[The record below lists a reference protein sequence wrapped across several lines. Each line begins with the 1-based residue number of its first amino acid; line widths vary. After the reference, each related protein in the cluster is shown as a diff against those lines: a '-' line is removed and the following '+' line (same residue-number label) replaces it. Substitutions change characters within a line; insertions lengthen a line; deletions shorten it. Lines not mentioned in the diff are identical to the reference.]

1 MKMIQGLRTW
11 WQKQTGE
18 DETPFDG
25 DSPAFIVSLLTHLA
39 IVVAL
44 GLTPLVVRNNQVTLT
59 VVSVPETEEVVELKV
74 PEEFYFADQ
83 PSQEVGANSVQGE
96 SMALSEAPIISEVS
110 VIPSHHEI
118 LPEVEVANVEI
129 NNAIEVATGLHY
141 NANMAVK
148 GAAGEGTTGAVGAI
162 DRLTHEILLSLEER
176 KTLVVWCFDS
186 TASLIPQRNAI
197 HDRFDKIYEELGIIE
212 AAGNKAFKKHEDEPL
227 LSSIVAFGNN
237 VELVTKK
244 PTSSLSDLKSAV
256 KGIKNDD
263 SGNENVFRTVYEVA
277 KNYANLR
284 YAPPGGQPERNVMI
298 VVFTDEAGSDQIGL
312 DETVKLCRR
321 HTMPVYVVGVPAPFG
336 RKETQMKWVDP
347 DPKYDQ
353 SPKWGVVE
361 QGPESLAPERIKL
374 NFSGS
379 KEDEL
384 AIDSG
389 FGPYSLTR
397 LCVETGGIYF
407 AVHPNR
413 DVRRAVSRQET
424 QAFSSHISQFFDPE
438 VMRRYRPDYVSTT
451 EYQKRVSSNKARFVL
466 VEAAKMSQ
474 LDQMGSP
481 NLRFVKSDEAAF
493 ATALSE
499 AQQEAARLEPKI
511 NQLYEVL
518 RTGESDR
525 EKEDTPRWQ
534 AGYDLAMGRVLAVKV
549 RTEAY
554 NAMLAAAKRGLKPK
568 DPKNNTWTL
577 KPADEIS
584 VGSQLAKLGERAR
597 MYLNRVV
604 KDHPGTPWAL
614 LADKELKDP
623 VGWVWVDSFTDLAPR
638 KMGDG
643 GNGNAPA
650 AVNDAKMM
658 LKKPAPSRPPPKL

>member
-1 MKMIQGLRTW
+1 
-11 WQKQTGE
+11 
-18 DETPFDG
+18 
-25 DSPAFIVSLLTHLA
+25 
-39 IVVAL
+39 
-44 GLTPLVVRNNQVTLT
+44 
-59 VVSVPETEEVVELKV
+59 
-74 PEEFYFADQ
+74 
-83 PSQEVGANSVQGE
+83 
-96 SMALSEAPIISEVS
+96 
-110 VIPSHHEI
+110 
-118 LPEVEVANVEI
+118 
-129 NNAIEVATGLHY
+129 
-141 NANMAVK
+141 
-148 GAAGEGTTGAVGAI
+148 
-162 DRLTHEILLSLEER
+162 
-176 KTLVVWCFDS
+176 
-186 TASLIPQRNAI
+186 
-197 HDRFDKIYEELGIIE
+197 
-212 AAGNKAFKKHEDEPL
+212 
-227 LSSIVAFGNN
+227 
-237 VELVTKK
+237 
-244 PTSSLSDLKSAV
+244 
-256 KGIKNDD
+256 
-263 SGNENVFRTVYEVA
+263 
-277 KNYANLR
+277 
-284 YAPPGGQPERNVMI
+284 
-298 VVFTDEAGSDQIGL
+298 
-312 DETVKLCRR
+312 
-321 HTMPVYVVGVPAPFG
+321 
-336 RKETQMKWVDP
+336 
-347 DPKYDQ
+347 
-353 SPKWGVVE
+353 
-361 QGPESLAPERIKL
+361 
-374 NFSGS
+374 S
-379 KEDEL
+379 KEDDL

-389 FGPYSLTR
+389 FGPYALTR

-584 VGSQLAKLGERAR
+584 VGSQLAKLGERAK

-604 KDHPGTPWAL
+604 KNHPGTPWAL
-614 LADKELKDP
+614 LAEKELKDP

-643 GNGNAPA
+643 GNGVA
-650 AVNDAKMM
+650 AAAANDAKMM

>member
-1 MKMIQGLRTW
+1 MIQGLRTW
-11 WQKQTGE
+11 WQRQTGE

-39 IVVAL
+39 LVVAL
-44 GLTPLVVRNNQVTLT
+44 GLTPLVVPNNQVTLT
-59 VVSVPETEEVVELKV
+59 VISVPETETIVELKV
-74 PEEFYFADQ
+74 PEEFYFSDQ
-83 PSQEVGANSVQGE
+83 PSEEVGANSVQGDA
-96 SMALSEAPIISEVS
+96 MALSEAPIISEVS

-118 LPEVEVANVEI
+118 MPEVEIANVEI
-129 NNAIEVATGLHY
+129 NNAIEVATGLNY

-227 LSSIVAFGNN
+227 LSSIVAFGNG

-244 PTSSLSDLKSAV
+244 PTSSLTDLKSAV

-277 KNYANLR
+277 KNYDKYR
-284 YAPPGGQPERNVMI
+284 YVPAGGEPERNVMI
-298 VVFTDEAGSDQIGL
+298 VVFTDEAGSDQKGL

-336 RKETQMKWVDP
+336 RKETLMKWVDP

-353 SPKWGVVE
+353 SAKWGVVD
-361 QGPESLAPERIKL
+361 QGPESLYPERIKL
-374 NFSGS
+374 NFSSS
-379 KEDEL
+379 KEDDL

-407 AVHPNR
+407 SVHPNR

-424 QAFSSHISQFFDPE
+424 QAFSSHISHFFDPE
-438 VMRRYRPDYVSTT
+438 TMRRYRPDYVSTS
-451 EYQKRVSSNKARFVL
+451 EYEKRVSASKARHAL
-466 VEAAKMSQ
+466 VRAAEMSQ
-474 LDQMGSP
+474 LDQMASP

-493 ATALSE
+493 STALSE

-518 RTGESDR
+518 RSGEGDR
-525 EKEDTPRWQ
+525 DKEETPRWQ

-554 NAMLAAAKRGLKPK
+554 NAMLASAKRGLKPK

-584 VGSQLAKLGERAR
+584 VGSQLAKMGERAR
-597 MYLNRVV
+597 MYLSRVV

-614 LADKELKDP
+614 LAEKELSDP
-623 VGWVWVDSFTDLAPR
+623 VGWVWVDSFTDLTPPRMAAP
-638 KMGDG
+638 
-643 GNGNAPA
+643 GNAAAPAPA
-650 AVNDAKMM
+650 ANDAKMM
-658 LKKPAPSRPPPKL
+658 LKKPPPSRPPPKL

>member
-25 DSPAFIVSLLTHLA
+25 DSPAFIVSLLAHLVLV
-39 IVVAL
+39 IAL
-44 GLTPLVVRNNQVTLT
+44 GLTPLIVSDNQVTLT
-59 VVSVPETEEVVELKV
+59 VVSVPETEEIEELKV
-74 PEEFYFADQ
+74 PEEFYFAEQ
-83 PSQEVGANSVQGE
+83 PSQDVGANSVQGE
-96 SMALSEAPIISEVS
+96 AMALSEAPIISEVS
-110 VIPSHHEI
+110 VIPNHQEI

-129 NNAIEVATGLHY
+129 NNAIEVATGLNY

-227 LSSIVAFGNN
+227 LSSVVAFGNN
-237 VELVTKK
+237 VELLTKK
-244 PTSSLSDLKSAV
+244 PTENLAELKAAV

-263 SGNENVFRTVYEVA
+263 SGNENVFRAVYEVA
-277 KNYANLR
+277 KNYANYR
-284 YAPPGGQPERNVMI
+284 YTPPGGRPERNVMI
-298 VVFTDEAGSDQIGL
+298 IVVTDEAGTDQVGL

-321 HTMPVYVVGVPAPFG
+321 QTMPVYVVGVPAPFG
-336 RKETQMKWVDP
+336 RKETMMKWVDP
-347 DPKYDQ
+347 DPKFDQ

-361 QGPESLAPERIKL
+361 QGPESFAPERIKL

-379 KEDEL
+379 KEEDL
-384 AIDSG
+384 PIDSG

-407 AVHPNR
+407 AVHANR

-424 QAFSSHISQFFDPE
+424 QAFSSHISHFFDPE
-438 VMRRYRPDYVSTT
+438 IMRRYRPDYVSTT
-451 EYQKRVSSNKARFVL
+451 EYEKRRSSNKARFVL

-474 LDQMGSP
+474 IDQMASP

-511 NQLYEVL
+511 NQLYELL

-525 EKEDTPRWQ
+525 EKEDTLRWQ

-584 VGSQLAKLGERAR
+584 VGSQLAKLGERAK

-614 LADKELKDP
+614 LAEKELKDP
-623 VGWVWVDSFTDLAPR
+623 VGWVWEDSFTDLAPR
-638 KMGDG
+638 RMGD

-650 AVNDAKMM
+650 AANDAKMM
-658 LKKPAPSRPPPKL
+658 LKKPPPSRPPPKL

>member
-1 MKMIQGLRTW
+1 MIQGLRTW

-25 DSPAFIVSLLTHLA
+25 DSPAFIVSLLVHLGL
-39 IVVAL
+39 VVAL
-44 GLTPLVVRNNQVTLT
+44 GLTPLIVPHDQITLT
-59 VVSVPETEEVVELKV
+59 VVSVPETEQDKKFEV
-74 PEEFYFADQ
+74 PEEFYFSEQ
-83 PSQEVGANSVQGE
+83 PSDEVGANSLQGE
-96 SMALSEAPIISEVS
+96 AMALSEAPIISEVS
-110 VIPSHHEI
+110 AIPTHQD
-118 LPEVEVANVEI
+118 LMPDVDVATVEI
-129 NNAIEVATGLHY
+129 NNAIEVATGLNF
-141 NANMAVK
+141 NANVAVK

-162 DRLTHEILLSLEER
+162 DRLTHEILLSLDER

-197 HDRFDKIYEELGIIE
+197 HDRFDKIYQELGIIE
-212 AAGNKAFKKHEDEPL
+212 AAGNKAFKKYEDEPL

-244 PTSSLSDLKSAV
+244 PTSSLADLKSAV

-277 KNYANLR
+277 KNYAHYR
-284 YAPPGGQPERNVMI
+284 FAPPGGQPERNVMI
-298 VVFTDEAGSDQIGL
+298 VVFTDEAGTDQVGL

-336 RKETQMKWVDP
+336 RKETMMKWVDP

-353 SPKWGVVE
+353 SPKWGVVD
-361 QGPESLAPERIKL
+361 QGPESLQPERIKL
-374 NFSGS
+374 NFSSS
-379 KEDEL
+379 KEDDL

-407 AVHPNR
+407 TVHPNR

-424 QAFSSHISQFFDPE
+424 QAFSSHISHFFDPE
-438 VMRRYRPDYVSTT
+438 VMRRYRPDYVSAT

-474 LDQMGSP
+474 LDQMASP
-481 NLRFVKSDEAAF
+481 NLRFVKTDEAAF
-493 ATALSE
+493 STALSE
-499 AQQEAARLEPKI
+499 AQQESARLEPKI

-518 RTGESDR
+518 RGGESDR
-525 EKEDTPRWQ
+525 EKEETPRWK

-549 RTEAY
+549 RTESY
-554 NAMLAAAKRGLKPK
+554 NAMLAAAKRGLKAK

-584 VGSQLAKLGERAR
+584 VGSQLAKLGERAK
-597 MYLNRVV
+597 MYLNRVL

-614 LADKELKDP
+614 LAEKELKDP
-623 VGWVWVDSFTDLAPR
+623 VGWVWVDSFTDLTPR
-638 KMGDG
+638 KMGPA
-643 GNGNAPA
+643 GNGNPAPA
-650 AVNDAKMM
+650 ANDAKMM
-658 LKKPAPSRPPPKL
+658 LKKPPPSRPPPKL

>member
-1 MKMIQGLRTW
+1 MIQGLRTW
-11 WQKQTGE
+11 WQRQTGE

-25 DSPAFIVSLLTHLA
+25 DSPAFIVSLLVHLA
-39 IVVAL
+39 LVIAL
-44 GLTPLVVRNNQVTLT
+44 GLTPLIVPSNQITLT
-59 VVSVPETEEVVELKV
+59 VVSVPEFEKIEELKV
-74 PEEFYFADQ
+74 PEEFYFSEQ
-83 PSQEVGANSVQGE
+83 PSEEVGANSLQGE
-96 SMALSEAPIISEVS
+96 AMALSEAPIISEVS
-110 VIPSHHEI
+110 AIPSHQD
-118 LPEVEVANVEI
+118 LMPEVEVATVEI
-129 NNAIEVATGLHY
+129 NNAIEVATGLHF
-141 NANMAVK
+141 NANVAVK

-176 KTLVVWCFDS
+176 KTLVVWCFDA

-227 LSSIVAFGNN
+227 LSSIVAFGKN
-237 VELVTKK
+237 VDLVTKK
-244 PTSSLSDLKSAV
+244 PTSSLAELKSAV

-263 SGNENVFRTVYEVA
+263 SGDENVFRTVYEVA
-277 KNYANLR
+277 KLYDKLR

-298 VVFTDEAGSDQIGL
+298 VVFTDEAGTDQNGL
-312 DETVKLCRR
+312 DETVAMCRR
-321 HTMPVYVVGVPAPFG
+321 YTMPVYVVGVPAPFG
-336 RKETQMKWVDP
+336 RRETLMKWVDP

-353 SPKWGVVE
+353 SPKWGVVD
-361 QGPESLAPERIKL
+361 QGPESLMPERIRL

-379 KEDEL
+379 KEEDL

-407 AVHPNR
+407 SVHPNR

-424 QAFSSHISQFFDPE
+424 QAFSSHISHFFDPAT
-438 VMRRYRPDYVSTT
+438 MRRYRPDYVSVT
-451 EYQKRVSSNKARFVL
+451 EYKKRVSANKARFVL
-466 VEAAKMSQ
+466 LEAAKMSQ
-474 LDQMGSP
+474 LDQMASP

-518 RTGESDR
+518 RGGESDR
-525 EKEDTPRWQ
+525 EKEETPRWQ

-549 RTEAY
+549 RTESY

-568 DPKNNTWTL
+568 EPKNNTFTL

-584 VGSQLAKLGERAR
+584 VGSQLAKLGERAK

-614 LADKELKDP
+614 LAEKELKDP
-623 VGWVWVDSFTDLAPR
+623 VGWVWEDSFTDLTPR
-638 KMGDG
+638 RMADA
-643 GNGNAPA
+643 GNAPPA
-650 AVNDAKMM
+650 PARNDAKMM
-658 LKKPAPSRPPPKL
+658 LKKPPPSRPPPKL

>member
-1 MKMIQGLRTW
+1 MIQGLRTW

-25 DSPAFIVSLLTHLA
+25 DSPAFLVSLLTHLVL
-39 IVVAL
+39 VVAL
-44 GLTPLVVRNNQVTLT
+44 GLTPLVVPTNELSLT
-59 VVSVPETEEVVELKV
+59 VVSVPETEVVVELKV
-74 PEEFYFADQ
+74 PEEFYFSDQ
-83 PSQEVGANSVQGE
+83 PSEEVGANSVQGDA
-96 SMALSEAPIISEVS
+96 MALSEAPIISEVS
-110 VIPSHHEI
+110 AIPSHHDI
-118 LPEVEVANVEI
+118 LPEVDVANVEI
-129 NNAIEVATGLHY
+129 NNAIEVATGLHF

-186 TASLIPQRNAI
+186 TASLAPQRAAI

-227 LSSIVAFGNN
+227 LSSIVAFGNT
-237 VELVTKK
+237 VELITKK
-244 PTSSLSDLKSAV
+244 PTSSLTEIKSAV
-256 KGIKNDD
+256 KGMKNDD
-263 SGNENVFRTVYEVA
+263 SGNEFVFQTVLQVA
-277 KNYANLR
+277 KHYEQLR
-284 YAPPGGQPERNVMI
+284 YAVQGGSPERNVMI
-298 VVFTDEAGSDQIGL
+298 VVFTDEAGTDQKSL
-312 DETVKLCRR
+312 DEAVALCRR
-321 HTMPVYVVGVPAPFG
+321 KTMPVYVVGVPAPFG
-336 RKETQMKWVDP
+336 RKETMMKWVDP
-347 DPKYDQ
+347 DPKFDQ
-353 SPKWGVVE
+353 SPKWGVVD
-361 QGPESLAPERIKL
+361 QGPESLYPERIKL

-379 KEDEL
+379 REEDL

-389 FGPYSLTR
+389 FGPYALTR

-407 AVHPNR
+407 SVHPNR

-438 VMRRYRPDYVSTT
+438 TMRRYRPDYVSTT
-451 EYQKRVSSNKARFVL
+451 EYERRVSSNKARFVL
-466 VEAAKMSQ
+466 VQAAQNSQ
-474 LDQMGSP
+474 LDQMGAP
-481 NLRFVKSDEAAF
+481 NLRFVKTDEAAF
-493 ATALSE
+493 TTALSE

-511 NQLYEVL
+511 NQLYELL
-518 RTGESDR
+518 RGGEADR
-525 EKEDTPRWQ
+525 EKEETPRWQ
-534 AGYDLAMGRVLAVKV
+534 AGYDLAIGRVLAVKV

-584 VGSQLAKLGERAR
+584 VGSQLAKLGERAK

-614 LADKELKDP
+614 LAEKELKDP
-623 VGWVWVDSFTDLAPR
+623 VGWIWVDSFTDLAPR
-638 KMGDG
+638 RMADG
-643 GNGNAPA
+643 GNGNPAP

-658 LKKPAPSRPPPKL
+658 LKKPPPSRPPPKL

>member
-1 MKMIQGLRTW
+1 MIQGMRSW
-11 WQKQTGE
+11 WQRQTGE

-25 DSPAFIVSLLTHLA
+25 DSPAFIVSLLVHLVLV
-39 IVVAL
+39 IAL
-44 GLTPLVVRNNQVTLT
+44 GLIPLITPSNQVTLT
-59 VVSVPETEEVVELKV
+59 VVSVPEFEKIEELKV
-74 PEEFYFADQ
+74 PEEFYFSEQ
-83 PSQEVGANSVQGE
+83 PSEEVGANSLQGE
-96 SMALSEAPIISEVS
+96 AMALSEAPIISEVS
-110 VIPSHHEI
+110 TIPSHHD
-118 LPEVEVANVEI
+118 LVPEVEVATVEI
-129 NNAIEVATGLHY
+129 NNAIEVATGLHF
-141 NANMAVK
+141 NANVAVK

-186 TASLIPQRNAI
+186 TASLIPQRQAI

-227 LSSIVAFGNN
+227 LSSIVAFGKN
-237 VELVTKK
+237 VELMTKK
-244 PTSSLSDLKSAV
+244 PTSSLSELKSVV

-263 SGNENVFRTVYEVA
+263 SGDENVFRTVYEVA
-277 KNYANLR
+277 KLYDKLR

-298 VVFTDEAGSDQIGL
+298 VVFTDEAGTDQNGL
-312 DETVKLCRR
+312 DETVAMCRR
-321 HTMPVYVVGVPAPFG
+321 YTMPVYVVGVPAPFG
-336 RKETQMKWVDP
+336 RKETLMKWVDP

-353 SPKWGVVE
+353 SAKWGVVD
-361 QGPESLAPERIKL
+361 QGPESLLPERIKL

-379 KEDEL
+379 KEEDL

-407 AVHPNR
+407 SVHPNR

-424 QAFSSHISQFFDPE
+424 QAFSSHISHFFDPAT
-438 VMRRYRPDYVSTT
+438 MRRYRPDYVSAN
-451 EYQKRVSSNKARFVL
+451 EYKKRVSANKARFVL
-466 VEAAKMSQ
+466 IEAAKMSQ

-481 NLRFVKSDEAAF
+481 NLRFVKTDEAAF

-518 RTGESDR
+518 RGGESDR
-525 EKEDTPRWQ
+525 EKEETPRWQ

-549 RTEAY
+549 RTESY

-568 DPKNNTWTL
+568 EPKNNTFTL

-584 VGSQLAKLGERAR
+584 VGSQLAKLGERAK

-614 LADKELKDP
+614 LAEKELKDP
-623 VGWVWVDSFTDLAPR
+623 VGWVWEDSFTDLTPR
-638 KMGDG
+638 RMADA
-643 GNGNAPA
+643 GNAPPA
-650 AVNDAKMM
+650 PARNDAKMM
-658 LKKPAPSRPPPKL
+658 LKKPPPSRPPPKL